1 MMPHSSLKPRR
12 PQAGRAAGPRQPHRL
27 GSYGPPG
34 ATAGTMAAAEAG
46 RAFRLLDVF
55 AERKHQGNQLL
66 VLVDQAAALDDAQ
79 LLAITR
85 EINFAES
92 AFICGSDPDGA
103 VRVRIF
109 TPEYE
114 VPFAGHPTLGLA
126 FVAASLGLAA
136 ADGSL
141 TLRLNP
147 RLGGGDVGVTRGDD
161 GVWWMLQPP
170 PKFID
175 PLPVGQLAGLVPNWE
190 AVVDATRLTDGALVP
205 EVSTG
210 LPYLLIPVKDAAA
223 LAAVE
228 LPQGGEAKLE
238 EIGRSKTT
246 HPLQLHSSLYF
257 YHRAGEAAGGVDA
270 DGGGG
275 SGGAVRFC
283 SRMFCFEQGVWLE
296 DAATGSAAGCLAA
309 QLAQHCPAELP
320 ASIEQ
325 GVQMGRPS
333 ALQIDG
339 AAPGEGEGK
348 GVWEIRVGGRVVPV
362 ASGRWGGDDG

>member
-1 MMPHSSLKPRR
+1 
-12 PQAGRAAGPRQPHRL
+12 
-27 GSYGPPG
+27 
-34 ATAGTMAAAEAG
+34 MAAAEAG
-46 RAFRLLDVF
+46 HAFRLLDVF

-246 HPLQLHSSLYF
+246 HPLQLHSYSTSTTALA
-257 YHRAGEAAGGVDA
+257 RRPGGWTRTAVVAA
-270 DGGGG
+270 
-275 SGGAVRFC
+275 
-283 SRMFCFEQGVWLE
+283 
-296 DAATGSAAGCLAA
+296 AARSGSARACSASSKACGWRTRPQAA
-309 QLAQHCPAELP
+309 RPG
-320 ASIEQ
+320 AS
-325 GVQMGRPS
+325 RRS
-333 ALQIDG
+333 SRSTALRSCRRRSSR
-339 AAPGEGEGK
+339 AC
-348 GVWEIRVGGRVVPV
+348 
-362 ASGRWGGDDG
+362 RWGGPRRCRSTARRQGRARARACGRSG